1 MEPETVKQRI
11 EDGIPGSEA
20 RVDGDG
26 SHFQAVVI
34 SPDFAGLSPV
44 KKQKMVYDTV
54 NDAITSG
61 ELHALTIKAYT
72 PDEWERASKL
82 QVTTG

>member
-11 EDGIPGSEA
+11 EAGIPGCEA

-34 SPDFAGLSPV
+34 SPEFAGLSPV
-44 KKQKMVYDTV
+44 KKQKMVYATV

>member
-44 KKQKMVYDTV
+44 KKQKMVYATV

>member
-11 EDGIPGSEA
+11 EAGLPGCEA

-34 SPDFAGLSPV
+34 SPEFAGLSPV
-44 KKQKMVYDTV
+44 KKQKMVYATV